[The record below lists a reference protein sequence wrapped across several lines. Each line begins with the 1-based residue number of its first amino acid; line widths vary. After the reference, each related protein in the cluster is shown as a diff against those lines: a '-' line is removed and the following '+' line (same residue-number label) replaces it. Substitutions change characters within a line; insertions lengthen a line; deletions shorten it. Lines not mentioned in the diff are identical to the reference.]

1 MALTQRMP
9 VFPLGT
15 VLFPETPIHL
25 HIFEPRYQRMA
36 RRILEEKAGFVVSLI
51 KTGQEALGSLAS
63 PHSVGTIA
71 RIHSKEDL
79 AEGRMNIVAFGE
91 ERVRISAVEEHKD
104 GYLEADAEILPFR
117 DALSAET
124 MDGAGLLRQ
133 NAEEYFQ
140 ILRAIKNTD
149 SFDLPRPGT
158 GLIFLCSAALPV
170 PVSERQGFLESG
182 SLAFLARDLA
192 ERYAHYIHLMQAG
205 QADMAGSS
213 HLN

>member
-1 MALTQRMP
+1 MKERLP

-25 HIFEPRYQRMA
+25 HIFEKRYQKMTHRL
-36 RRILEEKAGFVVSLI
+36 LEEKGGFVVSLI
-51 KTGQEALGSLAS
+51 KTGQEALGGLAS
-63 PHSVGTIA
+63 PQAVGTVA

-79 AEGRMNIVAFGE
+79 TEGRMNVVAFGE
-91 ERVRISAVEEHKD
+91 ERVRISAVSEHAD
-104 GYLEADAEILPFR
+104 GYLEAETEPFPFKDAFSP
-117 DALSAET
+117 ET

-133 NAEEYFQ
+133 NAEEYFH

-149 SFDLPRPGT
+149 SFDLPLPGT
-158 GLIFLCSAALPV
+158 GLIFLCAAALPV